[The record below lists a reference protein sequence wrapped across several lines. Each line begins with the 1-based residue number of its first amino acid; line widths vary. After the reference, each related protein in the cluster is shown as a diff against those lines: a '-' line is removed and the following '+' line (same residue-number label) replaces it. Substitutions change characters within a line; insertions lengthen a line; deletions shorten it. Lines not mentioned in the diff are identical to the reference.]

1 MVKKLLLIGVGAA
14 LIFVATVF
22 ADDANNSDETLQ
34 IFSASRVRLNDTEPS
49 YVSEYMDRE
58 NHYVESVN
66 DFYVRISG
74 GLEIDAATYN
84 SLDIIG
90 INGRYEGSGVFGVL
104 TLGYG
109 RKFLDNEIYF
119 GLALDGTMNS
129 TLSPFPNSLT
139 YGYNGSLSIPQSY
152 GAYVV
157 AGVYATKAALAYLKV
172 GAVRSK
178 YDISLDGTLLH
189 QSFNKNIFGY
199 RFGAGFDFFL
209 NKYISFNIEYL
220 YTDYRSYVYQNIWNG
235 QIYNHNFEPS
245 SNQISVGLGLHLS

>member
-34 IFSASRVRLNDTEPS
+34 IFSASRVRLNGTEPS

-74 GLEIDAATYN
+74 GLEIDAANYN
-84 SLDIIG
+84 SLDVIVV
-90 INGRYEGSGVFGVL
+90 RESSGVFGML

-109 RKFLDNEIYF
+109 RKFFDNEIYF

-129 TLSPFPNSLT
+129 VSSPFTNKL
-139 YGYNGSLSIPQSY
+139 GDIYNGSISMPRSY
-152 GAYVV
+152 GAYVI
-157 AGVYATKAALAYLKV
+157 AGVYPAKATLVYLKA

-178 YDISLDGTLLH
+178 YNSSLNDNLLQ

-199 RFGAGFDFFL
+199 SFGGGFDFFL